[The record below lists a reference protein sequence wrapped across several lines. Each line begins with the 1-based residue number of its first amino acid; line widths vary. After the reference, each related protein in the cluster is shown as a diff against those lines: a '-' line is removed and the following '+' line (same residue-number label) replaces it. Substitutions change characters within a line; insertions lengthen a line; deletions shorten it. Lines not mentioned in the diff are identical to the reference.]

1 MPRLGHFIVCRVL
14 CSEFRNGADVI
25 RVYFY
30 YKLTLVVVHDKMKTM
45 KKVIIAFMFLV
56 AALPA
61 YAYVDHDTAVISIMN
76 KAAGKVQSVTV
87 PVGTMIEFE
96 KLNIMVR
103 SCKQTD
109 PFQAQ
114 DYFMF
119 VEVSTAADGK
129 IFSNWMSHNEP
140 GERPLQNSDYDLW
153 LVRCE

>member
-1 MPRLGHFIVCRVL
+1 MPVFLLLFFAGF
-14 CSEFRNGADVI
+14 FPQN
-25 RVYFY
+25 Y
-30 YKLTLVVVHDKMKTM
+30 YKLTLIMRDCNMCGMKIFTKFFMLACGLVTM
-45 KKVIIAFMFLV
+45 SS
-56 AALPA
+56 A

-76 KAAGKVQSVTV
+76 KAAGKVQSVTA

-140 GERPLQNSDYDLW
+140 GDNPLQNADYDLW